1 MRALPRRAAALASVA
16 ALLAGVAVAAEVR
29 AAPAPPQDPVA
40 PVAPVAV
47 EPENFG
53 ASCRTDVEGSRVT
66 AYCHNPYPG
75 TDRVRLHVECDR
87 WWDVDTD
94 SAPVDVAPTA
104 YVRLYGRCWKEVR
117 SAWLTHEPADAPPG
131 APGEPPSEASEAS
144 EASEVSEVSEA
155 SEGSDVAEPAIPAP
169 GP

>member
-1 MRALPRRAAALASVA
+1 MRALHRRAAALVSAG
-16 ALLAGVAVAAEVR
+16 ALLAGIAVAAEVR
-29 AAPAPPQDPVA
+29 AAPAPPEDPAA
-40 PVAPVAV
+40 PVAA

-117 SAWLTHEPADAPPG
+117 SAWLTHQPAEKPPAPAEAPPG
-131 APGEPPSEASEAS
+131 AGPGEAEAPSGTPGEPLSEAPAS
-144 EASEVSEVSEA
+144 ATPASN
-155 SEGSDVAEPAIPAP
+155 P
-169 GP
+169 